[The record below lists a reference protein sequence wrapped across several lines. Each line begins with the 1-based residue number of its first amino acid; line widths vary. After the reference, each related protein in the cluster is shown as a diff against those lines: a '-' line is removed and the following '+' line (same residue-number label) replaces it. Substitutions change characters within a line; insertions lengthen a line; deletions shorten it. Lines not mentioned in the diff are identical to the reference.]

1 MKLILVLMNAINLGE
16 KVLPVHCK
24 DRYIPSKHITESIN
38 INIHNIIG

>member
-1 MKLILVLMNAINLGE
+1 MNAINLGE
-16 KVLPVHCK
+16 KVLHCK